1 MGVTA
6 EWVSSPVLSEPGE
19 AELMRR
25 VAAGEEPAFRLLA
38 ERHAP
43 ALLRFT
49 DRMLRNRA
57 EAEEVVQEVL
67 WRLWRQAARF
77 DPDRARLG
85 TWLHAIAWR
94 LCLDRLRRRGAD
106 LPLEAAAE
114 AVDAAPSPLEAASR
128 RADLAALEAHLAALP
143 DRQRAALTLFYHQE
157 MEGPEAAAALRLDLR
172 AFWSL
177 LRRGRAALRARMQ
190 GG

>member
-1 MGVTA
+1 MA
-6 EWVSSPVLSEPGE
+6 
-19 AELMRR
+19 R
-25 VAAGEEPAFRLLA
+25 VAAGEEAAFRLLA

-43 ALLRFT
+43 PLLRFA

-67 WRLWRQAARF
+67 WRLWRQAGRF
-77 DPDRARLG
+77 DAERGRLA

-106 LPLEAAAE
+106 LPLDAAAE
-114 AVDAAPSPLEAASR
+114 ARDAAPSPLDLASR
-128 RADLAALEAHLAALP
+128 QAEMAALAVHLAALP
-143 DRQRAALTLFYHQE
+143 ERQRAALTLFYHQE
-157 MEGPEAAAALRLDLR
+157 MEGPEAAAVLRLDLR

-177 LRRGRAALRARMQ
+177 LRRGRAALRARMR
-190 GG
+190 GD

>member
-1 MGVTA
+1 MTA
-6 EWVSSPVLSEPGE
+6 EWVSAPAVPEAGE
-19 AELMRR
+19 AALMAR
-25 VAAGEEPAFRLLA
+25 VAAGEEAAFRLLA

-43 ALLRFT
+43 PLLRFA

-67 WRLWRQAARF
+67 WRLWRQAGRF
-77 DPDRARLG
+77 DAERGRLA

-106 LPLEAAAE
+106 LPLDAAAE
-114 AVDAAPSPLEAASR
+114 ARDAAPSPLDLASR
-128 RADLAALEAHLAALP
+128 QAEMAALAVHLAALP
-143 DRQRAALTLFYHQE
+143 ERQRAALTLFYHQE
-157 MEGPEAAAALRLDLR
+157 MEGPEAAAVLRLDLR

-177 LRRGRAALRARMQ
+177 LRRGRAALRARMR
-190 GG
+190 GD

>member
-6 EWVSSPVLSEPGE
+6 EWVSSPALAEPGE
-19 AELMRR
+19 AELMQAI
-25 VAAGEEPAFRLLA
+25 AAGDSAAFRLVA
-38 ERHAP
+38 ERHTP

-67 WRLWRQAARF
+67 LRLWRQAGRF
-77 DPDRARLG
+77 DPARARLG

-106 LPLEAAAE
+106 LPLEMAAE
-114 AVDAAPSPLEAASR
+114 TADAAPSPLEAASR
-128 RADLAALEAHLAALP
+128 RAELAALETHLAALP

-190 GG
+190 GV